1 MPRRTR
7 PPLHSAPELEW
18 VKPPQQARSQQTLER
33 LVDAAEALV
42 EEEGLDAVTVAA
54 VARRAGSS
62 VGSFYSRFKDKDALV
77 RVMFERFGE
86 QSLATA
92 EAVLVAER
100 WEGIPLRDGLELM
113 AHFML
118 RILDERQQLIVGLLT
133 RAASDPELRGFGQRL
148 HALLTER
155 LTALISA
162 RATPAHPDPPLAVA
176 MAIWMVLSLMESRAL
191 FGREGLP
198 QLTDAE
204 MAREMAQMVTRYVGV
219 VEERTKKDVAAS
231 A

>member
-1 MPRRTR
+1 MPRRSR
-7 PPLHSAPELEW
+7 PPFRSAPELEW
-18 VKPPQQARSQQTLER
+18 VNPPQQARSQQTLER
-33 LVDAAEALV
+33 LIDAAEHLV
-42 EEEGLDAVTVAA
+42 EEKGIEAVTVAA
-54 VARRAGSS
+54 VAKQAGSS
-62 VGSFYSRFKDKDALV
+62 VGSFYSRFKDKDALL

-86 QSLATA
+86 QALATA

-100 WEGIPLRDGLELM
+100 WQGIPLGEGLELM

-118 RILDERQQLIVGLLT
+118 RILGERQQLIVGLLT

-155 LTALISA
+155 LSALITA
-162 RATPAHPDPPLAVA
+162 RATPAHPDPPVAVA

-204 MAREMAQMVTRYVGV
+204 MAREMARMVTRYVGLD
-219 VEERTKKDVAAS
+219 ESLEGDVAAS